1 MNADLQRV
9 GEVLQAN
16 VRRIPEHHLWEAWL
30 NENE

>member
-16 VRRIPEHHLWEAWL
+16 VRRITEHHLWEAWP
-30 NENE
+30 NESK